1 MQTSSLKRYFEN
13 PEFNLI
19 ETSVV
24 LLRSSFMNHEA
35 AISLN
40 EAYHLN
46 LTRIDDL
53 KLENR
58 LYPVYIYHN
67 ATSRMSFILIAAPIE
82 GEPNPCFDYYDK
94 ILFIR
99 GRDAKKTQRKIYDD
113 LSLLRPEP
121 PASEILQHK
130 RWELLN
136 MLHQGIFEPATL
148 NFIKESDDVI
158 SPVTSLFNGPEENM
172 PRKLHTQIKQLK
184 DFFTKLYSAFEWHL
198 SNPVDLDLIERGLDG
213 SEEA

>member
-1 MQTSSLKRYFEN
+1 MQTSSLNRYFEN
-13 PEFNLI
+13 PEFKLD
-19 ETSVV
+19 ETTVV
-24 LLRSSFMNHEA
+24 LLRSNFMNHEA

-53 KLENR
+53 ELENR
-58 LYPVYIYHN
+58 LYPVFIYHS
-67 ATSRMSFILIAAPIE
+67 AASYTSFVLIAAPTK
-82 GEPNPCFDYYDK
+82 GNPNPCFNYYDK

-99 GRDAKKTQRKIYDD
+99 GRNAKKIQQNIYDD

-121 PASEILQHK
+121 PASDILQHN

-148 NFIKESDDVI
+148 NFT
-158 SPVTSLFNGPEENM
+158 PNGNAVTSLFNGPEENM
-172 PRKLHTQIKQLK
+172 PRKLHTQIKQFK
-184 DFFTKLYSAFEWHL
+184 EFFTKLYSAFEWHL
-198 SNPVDLDLIERGLDG
+198 SNPVDLDTIERGLDG
-213 SEEA
+213 SEDA